1 MADNA
6 GAAGSFLSGMSNG
19 MSLGM
24 KYNDQNQQR
33 EAEDARRRRE
43 DETKR
48 QEEEMRARLA
58 QQQAQQQQQG
68 MSLDPQQAMQIKDA
82 FSAGS
87 GNAGTA
93 LSGSTAGGGA
103 ASGTGAMGMP
113 TGYAAYAGG
122 SGAAA
127 GGSAAGGTGAMGMST
142 GYAAYAGGS
151 GAAAAG
157 SGSGAAAG
165 TAAGS
170 VAGGS
175 SLASGVGS
183 AGPWGALAA
192 VIAANEISAHNGGY
206 RRNGWQGAKD
216 LIGGKV
222 QEQDANQR
230 FSKYLGGYDDDKTGL
245 MHDAG
250 AFQELNTLDF
260 SNAGKKITNGGTL
273 NRMASGIKKI
283 FS

>member
-127 GGSAAGGTGAMGMST
+127 GGSAAGGAGAMGLPVSYT
-142 GYAAYAGGS
+142 GYAG
-151 GAAAAG
+151 
-157 SGSGAAAG
+157 GAAAG
-165 TAAGS
+165 GSAAGGGAS
-170 VAGGS
+170 SAAGG
-175 SLASGVGS
+175 AAA

-206 RRNGWQGAKD
+206 RRNGWTGAKD

-222 QEQDANQR
+222 MEQDANQR

-250 AFQELNTLDF
+250 AFQEFNTLDF
-260 SNAGKKITNGGTL
+260 KNGSKKITNGGTL